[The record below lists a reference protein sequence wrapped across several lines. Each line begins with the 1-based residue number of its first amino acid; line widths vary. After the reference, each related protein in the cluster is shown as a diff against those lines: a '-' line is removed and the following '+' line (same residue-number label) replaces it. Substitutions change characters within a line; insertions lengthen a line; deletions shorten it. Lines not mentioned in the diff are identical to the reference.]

1 MMPGWTTAALGDVAV
16 IERRGVDP
24 SSIEDDTVYLG
35 LEHIES
41 GGCIIGHSTVGASG
55 VASTKFRFGPEHL
68 LFGKL
73 RPYLGKIAAPD
84 FAGVC
89 STDILPLRPGRRLDR
104 QYLLHF
110 LRQPSV
116 VSHAA
121 SRATGANLPRLS
133 PSELAGF
140 RLPLP
145 PIEEQRR
152 IAAILDH
159 ADQLRRRFIERLNA
173 LTSLEASVFR
183 DRFAADGAAT
193 TVADVADKVR
203 TGPFGSQLLHGEFV
217 DEGVAVLGLDN
228 VVGNRF
234 RWAERRFITHTKYE
248 QLKRYTVHPDD
259 VLISIMGTVG
269 RCVVVPDGI
278 PIAINTKH
286 ICAVTP
292 DQTQVLSV
300 FLRAAFLAH
309 PTSRAFIRQQTK
321 GAIMDGLNMGIIKS
335 MPLPL
340 PSIRRQEEYVREVA
354 AIHRERD
361 HAEFELAG
369 AEELVSSLQ
378 ARAFS
383 GRL

>member
-1 MMPGWTTAALGDVAV
+1 MPGWTTAALGDVAV

-41 GGCIIGHSTVGASG
+41 GGRIIGHSTVGASG
-55 VASTKFRFGPEHL
+55 VASTKFRFGPEHV

-133 PSELAGF
+133 PSELAAF
-140 RLPLP
+140 KLPLP
-145 PIEEQRR
+145 LIEEQRR

-159 ADQLRRRFIERLNA
+159 VAGLMRRLNDAGNLRDRLGRAVFTSMFGGSADRWPLKPFAEVAPSVLGKMLDSKRGRDLPQFPYLRNVNVRWHRVDTKDLLTMGFSSADQVKFALRRGDLLICEGGEPGRCAVWEGSVEPMYFQKALHRARPVEGIARAKYLAFAIEHMVATGALSDHVSQATIAHLTGEKLKAMLVPVPPLFLQDQFVARIDAIDQQGQRYEQRRHQLEKMLNA
-173 LTSLEASVFR
+173 
-183 DRFAADGAAT
+183 
-193 TVADVADKVR
+193 
-203 TGPFGSQLLHGEFV
+203 
-217 DEGVAVLGLDN
+217 
-228 VVGNRF
+228 
-234 RWAERRFITHTKYE
+234 
-248 QLKRYTVHPDD
+248 
-259 VLISIMGTVG
+259 
-269 RCVVVPDGI
+269 
-278 PIAINTKH
+278 
-286 ICAVTP
+286 
-292 DQTQVLSV
+292 
-300 FLRAAFLAH
+300 
-309 PTSRAFIRQQTK
+309 
-321 GAIMDGLNMGIIKS
+321 
-335 MPLPL
+335 
-340 PSIRRQEEYVREVA
+340 
-354 AIHRERD
+354 
-361 HAEFELAG
+361 
-369 AEELVSSLQ
+369 LQ